1 MSDQQK
7 PEDRAPRP
15 GAGDAAR
22 TQQIPRL
29 GRDGKPVA
37 PQKKAAPQKTVADAL
52 REARQSPQ
60 GSGGEGSTRR
70 PAGPARPASTTRS
83 TPAKGEPA
91 KSDLAA
97 PKKSAPSAQK
107 PAQKSAQKPAQTSA
121 PRDKAAPGASRPGSA
136 SDAKRNDAAQSRPVS
151 KRPEQKST
159 APQSAPAKGT
169 GSTSGS
175 AKTAA
180 AAPAGRDRSSTPT
193 AGDYAR
199 TTRQSPDSTSVI
211 PAVKDDAPSS
221 AAAASPASAA
231 GRQARLRLTHVEP
244 WSVTRLAF
252 VVSVA
257 LMIVSVVAVTIFWVV
272 LDLTGIWDQL
282 NGTVTNVLSDSEGSF
297 DLTDYLGLGR
307 LVGLTLVFSAINVVL
322 MTAIATIAAHLY
334 NLAAQLLG
342 GIQVTFSDD

>member
-91 KSDLAA
+91 KSEPAA
-97 PKKSAPSAQK
+97 PQKSAPSAQK
-107 PAQKSAQKPAQTSA
+107 PAQKPAQRPAQKSAQKPPQTSA
-121 PRDKAAPGASRPGSA
+121 PRDKAAPSKPA
-136 SDAKRNDAAQSRPVS
+136 AKSSN
-151 KRPEQKST
+151 QKS
-159 APQSAPAKGT
+159 T

-175 AKTAA
+175 AKTGAA
-180 AAPAGRDRSSTPT
+180 ASAGRDRSSTPT

-211 PAVKDDAPSS
+211 PAVKDDAPSP
-221 AAAASPASAA
+221 AAAASAASAA

>member
-1 MSDQQK
+1 MSDPQK

-29 GRDGKPVA
+29 GRDGKPVR
-37 PQKKAAPQKTVADAL
+37 PQKTVADAL
-52 REARQSPQ
+52 REARQSP
-60 GSGGEGSTRR
+60 EESTKNESNGTSRR
-70 PAGPARPASTTRS
+70 PAGPARPAASGRPSSSSSSSESSATKPAPK
-83 TPAKGEPA
+83 TPAA
-91 KSDLAA
+91 K
-97 PKKSAPSAQK
+97 PTEK
-107 PAQKSAQKPAQTSA
+107 PTDKAA
-121 PRDKAAPGASRPGSA
+121 PRDKAAPGAPRSGAASAATKRAEAKKAAEAKKTTQSPRTPESTPAKPPASGS
-136 SDAKRNDAAQSRPVS
+136 
-151 KRPEQKST
+151 ST
-159 APQSAPAKGT
+159 ATS
-169 GSTSGS
+169 STSS
-175 AKTAA
+175 
-180 AAPAGRDRSSTPT
+180 RSSTPT

-199 TTRQSPDSTSVI
+199 TTRQSPDSTAVI
-211 PAVKDDAPSS
+211 PAVKDDAPAATSP
-221 AAAASPASAA
+221 AAAASAASTS

-322 MTAIATIAAHLY
+322 MTAIATVAAHLY

-342 GIQVTFSDD
+342 GIEVTFTDS

>member
-1 MSDQQK
+1 MSDPQK

-29 GRDGKPVA
+29 GRDGKPVRS
-37 PQKKAAPQKTVADAL
+37 QKTVADAL
-52 REARQSPQ
+52 REARQSPEEPAKNESN
-60 GSGGEGSTRR
+60 GTARR
-70 PAGPARPASTTRS
+70 PAGPARPAASGRTS
-83 TPAKGEPA
+83 SSSSSSESSAAKP
-91 KSDLAA
+91 A
-97 PKKSAPSAQK
+97 PKTSAARPTEK
-107 PAQKSAQKPAQTSA
+107 PTDKTA
-121 PRDKAAPGASRPGSA
+121 PRDKAAPGAPRSGAASA
-136 SDAKRNDAAQSRPVS
+136 AAKRAETKKAAEAKKTSQSPRT
-151 KRPEQKST
+151 PETTPQKPAASGAST
-159 APQSAPAKGT
+159 A
-169 GSTSGS
+169 TSS
-175 AKTAA
+175 SSS
-180 AAPAGRDRSSTPT
+180 RSSTPT

-199 TTRQSPDSTSVI
+199 TTRQSPDSTAVI
-211 PAVKDDAPSS
+211 PAVKDDAP
-221 AAAASPASAA
+221 AATSPAPAASAA
-231 GRQARLRLTHVEP
+231 STSGRQARLRLTHVEP

-322 MTAIATIAAHLY
+322 MTAIATVAAHLY

-342 GIQVTFSDD
+342 GIEVTFTDS

>member
-1 MSDQQK
+1 MSDPQK

-29 GRDGKPVA
+29 GRDGKPA
-37 PQKKAAPQKTVADAL
+37 GSQRTVADAL
-52 REARQSPQ
+52 REARQSPSS
-60 GSGGEGSTRR
+60 GSKPRR
-70 PAGPARPASTTRS
+70 PAGPARPATGGPRS
-83 TPAKGEPA
+83 GDGAA
-91 KSDLAA
+91 AA
-97 PKKSAPSAQK
+97 PVTSGKPAPEAAETSAPEKTSAPQPSK
-107 PAQKSAQKPAQTSA
+107 TASSKAVPSKDGPRKAAPASSGATAPRTA
-121 PRDKAAPGASRPGSA
+121 PRDKAAPGAP
-136 SDAKRNDAAQSRPVS
+136 
-151 KRPEQKST
+151 RPEKA
-159 APQSAPAKGT
+159 APR
-169 GSTSGS
+169 
-175 AKTAA
+175 TAA
-180 AAPAGRDRSSTPT
+180 APTQARRSGSGRTGTSTPT
-193 AGDYAR
+193 AADYAR
-199 TTRQSPDSTSVI
+199 TTRESPDTTAVI
-211 PAVKDDAPSS
+211 PAVKDDTPAPSTPDP
-221 AAAASPASAA
+221 AAASTPAASS

-322 MTAIATIAAHLY
+322 ITAIATIAAHLY

-342 GIQVTFSDD
+342 GIEVTFSDD

>member
-1 MSDQQK
+1 MSDPQK

-29 GRDGKPVA
+29 GRDGKPVRS
-37 PQKKAAPQKTVADAL
+37 QKTVADAL
-52 REARQSPQ
+52 REARQSPEEPAKNESN
-60 GSGGEGSTRR
+60 GTARR
-70 PAGPARPASTTRS
+70 PAGPARPAASGRS
-83 TPAKGEPA
+83 SSSSSSSESSAAKPASKTPAA
-91 KSDLAA
+91 K
-97 PKKSAPSAQK
+97 PTEK
-107 PAQKSAQKPAQTSA
+107 PTDKAA
-121 PRDKAAPGASRPGSA
+121 PRDKAAPGAPRSGAASA
-136 SDAKRNDAAQSRPVS
+136 AAKRAETKKAAEAKKTSQSPRT
-151 KRPEQKST
+151 PESTPQKPAASGAST
-159 APQSAPAKGT
+159 ATS
-169 GSTSGS
+169 STSS
-175 AKTAA
+175 
-180 AAPAGRDRSSTPT
+180 RSSTPT

-199 TTRQSPDSTSVI
+199 TTRQSPDSTAVI
-211 PAVKDDAPSS
+211 PAVKDDAPS
-221 AAAASPASAA
+221 ATSPAPAASAA
-231 GRQARLRLTHVEP
+231 STSGRQARLRLTHVEP

-322 MTAIATIAAHLY
+322 MTAIATVAAHLY

-342 GIQVTFSDD
+342 GIEVTFTDS

>member
-1 MSDQQK
+1 MSDPQK

-29 GRDGKPVA
+29 GRDGKPVRS
-37 PQKKAAPQKTVADAL
+37 QKTVADAL
-52 REARQSPQ
+52 REARQSP
-60 GSGGEGSTRR
+60 EESTRNESNGTSRR
-70 PAGPARPASTTRS
+70 PAGPARPAASGRPS
-83 TPAKGEPA
+83 SSSSSESSAAKPAPRTPAA
-91 KSDLAA
+91 KSTE
-97 PKKSAPSAQK
+97 K
-107 PAQKSAQKPAQTSA
+107 PTDKAA
-121 PRDKAAPGASRPGSA
+121 PRDKAAPGAPRSSAASAATKRAEAKKAAEAKKTSQSPRTPESTPAKSPA
-136 SDAKRNDAAQSRPVS
+136 SDS
-151 KRPEQKST
+151 ST
-159 APQSAPAKGT
+159 T
-169 GSTSGS
+169 TSS
-175 AKTAA
+175 SSS
-180 AAPAGRDRSSTPT
+180 RSSTPT

-199 TTRQSPDSTSVI
+199 TTRQSPDSTAVI
-211 PAVKDDAPSS
+211 PAVKDDAP
-221 AAAASPASAA
+221 AATSPAPAASAA
-231 GRQARLRLTHVEP
+231 STSGRQARLRLTHVEP

-322 MTAIATIAAHLY
+322 MTAIATVAAHLY

-342 GIQVTFSDD
+342 GIEVTFTDS

>member
-1 MSDQQK
+1 MSDPQK

-29 GRDGKPVA
+29 GRDGKPVRS
-37 PQKKAAPQKTVADAL
+37 QKTVADAL
-52 REARQSPQ
+52 REARQSP
-60 GSGGEGSTRR
+60 EESTRNESNGTSRR
-70 PAGPARPASTTRS
+70 PAGPARPAASGRPS
-83 TPAKGEPA
+83 SSSSSESSAAKPAPRTPAA
-91 KSDLAA
+91 KSTE
-97 PKKSAPSAQK
+97 K
-107 PAQKSAQKPAQTSA
+107 PTDKAA
-121 PRDKAAPGASRPGSA
+121 PRDKAAPGAPRSSA
-136 SDAKRNDAAQSRPVS
+136 ASAATKRAEAKKAAEAKKTSQSPRT
-151 KRPEQKST
+151 PE
-159 APQSAPAKGT
+159 
-169 GSTSGS
+169 STSAKSPASGS
-175 AKTAA
+175 STTTSSSSS
-180 AAPAGRDRSSTPT
+180 RSSTPT

-199 TTRQSPDSTSVI
+199 TTRQSPDSTAVI
-211 PAVKDDAPSS
+211 PAVKDDAP
-221 AAAASPASAA
+221 AATSPAPAASAA
-231 GRQARLRLTHVEP
+231 STSGRQARLRLTHVEP

-322 MTAIATIAAHLY
+322 MTAIATVAAHLY

-342 GIQVTFSDD
+342 GIEVTFTDS

>member
-1 MSDQQK
+1 MSDPQK

-29 GRDGKPVA
+29 GRDGKPVRS
-37 PQKKAAPQKTVADAL
+37 QKTVADAL
-52 REARQSPQ
+52 REARQSPEEPAKNESN
-60 GSGGEGSTRR
+60 GTARR
-70 PAGPARPASTTRS
+70 PAGPARPAASGRPSSSSSSSESSATKPAPR
-83 TPAKGEPA
+83 TPAA
-91 KSDLAA
+91 K
-97 PKKSAPSAQK
+97 PTEK
-107 PAQKSAQKPAQTSA
+107 PTDKTA
-121 PRDKAAPGASRPGSA
+121 PREKAAPGAPRSSAASAATKRAEAKKAAEAKKTSQSPRTPESTPAKSPA
-136 SDAKRNDAAQSRPVS
+136 SDS
-151 KRPEQKST
+151 ST
-159 APQSAPAKGT
+159 T
-169 GSTSGS
+169 TSS
-175 AKTAA
+175 SSS
-180 AAPAGRDRSSTPT
+180 RSSTPT

-199 TTRQSPDSTSVI
+199 TTRQSPDSTAVI
-211 PAVKDDAPSS
+211 PAVKDDAP
-221 AAAASPASAA
+221 AATSPAPAASAA
-231 GRQARLRLTHVEP
+231 STSGRQARLRLTHVEP

-322 MTAIATIAAHLY
+322 MTAIATVAAHLY

-342 GIQVTFSDD
+342 GIEVTFTDS

>member
-1 MSDQQK
+1 MSDPQK

-29 GRDGKPVA
+29 GRDGKPVRS
-37 PQKKAAPQKTVADAL
+37 QKTVADAL
-52 REARQSPQ
+52 REARQSPEEPARNESN
-60 GSGGEGSTRR
+60 GTARR
-70 PAGPARPASTTRS
+70 PAGPARPAASGRPSSSSSSSESSATKPAPR
-83 TPAKGEPA
+83 TPAA
-91 KSDLAA
+91 K
-97 PKKSAPSAQK
+97 PTEK
-107 PAQKSAQKPAQTSA
+107 PTGKTA
-121 PRDKAAPGASRPGSA
+121 PRDKAAPGAPRSGAASA
-136 SDAKRNDAAQSRPVS
+136 AAKRAETKKAAEAKKTSQSPRT
-151 KRPEQKST
+151 PEATPEKPAASG
-159 APQSAPAKGT
+159 ASAATPA
-169 GSTSGS
+169 SSS
-175 AKTAA
+175 
-180 AAPAGRDRSSTPT
+180 RSSTPT

-199 TTRQSPDSTSVI
+199 TTRQSPDSTAVI
-211 PAVKDDAPSS
+211 PAVKDDAP
-221 AAAASPASAA
+221 AATSPAPAASAA
-231 GRQARLRLTHVEP
+231 STSGRQARLRLTHVEP

-322 MTAIATIAAHLY
+322 MTAIATVAAHLY

-342 GIQVTFSDD
+342 GIEVTFTDS

>member
-1 MSDQQK
+1 MSDPQK

-29 GRDGKPVA
+29 GRDGKPVRS
-37 PQKKAAPQKTVADAL
+37 QKTVADAL
-52 REARQSPQ
+52 REARQSP
-60 GSGGEGSTRR
+60 EESTRNESNGTSRR
-70 PAGPARPASTTRS
+70 PAGPARPAASGRPS
-83 TPAKGEPA
+83 SSSSSESSAAKPAPRTPAA
-91 KSDLAA
+91 KSTE
-97 PKKSAPSAQK
+97 K
-107 PAQKSAQKPAQTSA
+107 PTDKAA
-121 PRDKAAPGASRPGSA
+121 PRDKAAPGAPRSSA
-136 SDAKRNDAAQSRPVS
+136 ASAATKRAEAKKTSQSPRT
-151 KRPEQKST
+151 PE
-159 APQSAPAKGT
+159 
-169 GSTSGS
+169 STSAKSPASGS
-175 AKTAA
+175 STTTSSSSS
-180 AAPAGRDRSSTPT
+180 RSSTPT

-199 TTRQSPDSTSVI
+199 TTRQSPDSTAVI
-211 PAVKDDAPSS
+211 PAVKDDAP
-221 AAAASPASAA
+221 AATSPAPAASAA
-231 GRQARLRLTHVEP
+231 STSGRQARLRLTHVEP

-322 MTAIATIAAHLY
+322 MTAIATVAAHLY

-342 GIQVTFSDD
+342 GIEVTFTDS

>member
-1 MSDQQK
+1 VSDQQK
-7 PEDRAPRP
+7 PQDRAPSS

-29 GRDGKPVA
+29 DRDGKPVGGG
-37 PQKKAAPQKTVADAL
+37 KDAA
-52 REARQSPQ
+52 Q
-60 GSGGEGSTRR
+60 GGANRR
-70 PAGPARPASTTRS
+70 PAGPARPASGR
-83 TPAKGEPA
+83 G
-91 KSDLAA
+91 
-97 PKKSAPSAQK
+97 
-107 PAQKSAQKPAQTSA
+107 
-121 PRDKAAPGASRPGSA
+121 RP
-136 SDAKRNDAAQSRPVS
+136 
-151 KRPEQKST
+151 
-159 APQSAPAKGT
+159 T

-175 AKTAA
+175 GSPAKPAASKPSTDGPSTAKKA
-180 AAPAGRDRSSTPT
+180 APSPAGRPDPAKKSAPAKKGAAAREKTPT
-193 AGDYAR
+193 AADYAG
-199 TTRQSPDSTSVI
+199 TTSQSPDSTAVI
-211 PAVKDDAPSS
+211 PAVKDEPKAPAAPASP
-221 AAAASPASAA
+221 AAASAS

-282 NGTVTNVLSDSEGSF
+282 NGTVSNVLSDSAGSF

-307 LVGLTLVFSAINVVL
+307 LVGLTLIFSAVNVVL

-342 GIQVTFSDD
+342 GIEVTFTDH

>member
-1 MSDQQK
+1 MSDEQR
-7 PEDRAPRP
+7 PDDRAPRP

-29 GRDGKPVA
+29 GRDGKPA
-37 PQKKAAPQKTVADAL
+37 GSQRTVADAL
-52 REARQSPQ
+52 REARQSATDSSS
-60 GSGGEGSTRR
+60 SGGRQTR
-70 PAGPARPASTTRS
+70 PAGPARPATGGSR
-83 TPAKGEPA
+83 
-91 KSDLAA
+91 
-97 PKKSAPSAQK
+97 
-107 PAQKSAQKPAQTSA
+107 PAQGSSAG
-121 PRDKAAPGASRPGSA
+121 PRDKAAPGTNG
-136 SDAKRNDAAQSRPVS
+136 
-151 KRPEQKST
+151 
-159 APQSAPAKGT
+159 APAKPAAAKDAPAP
-169 GSTSGS
+169 SSS
-175 AKTAA
+175 SKPAPAKAAPSNPSKTASSK
-180 AAPAGRDRSSTPT
+180 AAPAKDQKPASPGSTASKAPAARPTQGGAQRKPDAPRSATPT
-193 AGDYAR
+193 AADYAR
-199 TTRQSPDSTSVI
+199 TTRQSADTTAVI
-211 PAVKDDAPSS
+211 PAVKDDAPATSKP
-221 AAAASPASAA
+221 AAVAAPAPATPASAS

-257 LMIVSVVAVTIFWVV
+257 LMIVSVVAVTIFWIV

-342 GIQVTFSDD
+342 GIEVTFSDD

>member
-1 MSDQQK
+1 VSDPQK

-29 GRDGKPVA
+29 GRDGKPVESSRSSA
-37 PQKKAAPQKTVADAL
+37 PRGESQRTVADAL
-52 REARQSPQ
+52 REARKTP
-60 GSGGEGSTRR
+60 GSSSGRSGNGSRR
-70 PAGPARPASTTRS
+70 PAGPARPAT
-83 TPAKGEPA
+83 G
-91 KSDLAA
+91 
-97 PKKSAPSAQK
+97 
-107 PAQKSAQKPAQTSA
+107 SA
-121 PRDKAAPGASRPGSA
+121 PRDKAAPGATPPDSEATAKDESAGGTDTTSTKPSTPPSSTSTAGSSSRTSGRQRP
-136 SDAKRNDAAQSRPVS
+136 AAQ
-151 KRPEQKST
+151 Q
-159 APQSAPAKGT
+159 APAKQ
-169 GSTSGS
+169 
-175 AKTAA
+175 
-180 AAPAGRDRSSTPT
+180 APATKAPAKAPSSRGKTPGSSAPT
-193 AGDYAR
+193 AGEYAR
-199 TTRQSPDSTSVI
+199 TTGATPDTTAVI
-211 PAVKDDAPSS
+211 PAVKDDVAPAPESTPAVTPS
-221 AAAASPASAA
+221 AAGSTAPASSGS

-257 LMIVSVVAVTIFWVV
+257 LMIVSVVAVTIFWIV

-282 NGTVTNVLSDSEGSF
+282 NGTITNVLSDSEGSF

-342 GIQVTFSDD
+342 GIEVTFSDD

>member
-1 MSDQQK
+1 MSDPQK

-29 GRDGKPVA
+29 GRDGKPVRA
-37 PQKKAAPQKTVADAL
+37 QKTVADAL
-52 REARQSPQ
+52 REARQSP
-60 GSGGEGSTRR
+60 EASTKNESNGTSRR
-70 PAGPARPASTTRS
+70 PAGPARPAASGRPS
-83 TPAKGEPA
+83 SSANPSQSSAAKPAPKTPAA
-91 KSDLAA
+91 K
-97 PKKSAPSAQK
+97 PSEK
-107 PAQKSAQKPAQTSA
+107 PADTTA
-121 PRDKAAPGASRPGSA
+121 PRDKAAPGAPRSGAASA
-136 SDAKRNDAAQSRPVS
+136 AAKRAEAKKAAEAKKTSQSPRTSETTPAKPPAS
-151 KRPEQKST
+151 GSST
-159 APQSAPAKGT
+159 ATS
-169 GSTSGS
+169 STSS
-175 AKTAA
+175 
-180 AAPAGRDRSSTPT
+180 RSSTPT

-199 TTRQSPDSTSVI
+199 TTRQSPDSTAVI
-211 PAVKDDAPSS
+211 PAVKDDAP
-221 AAAASPASAA
+221 AATSPAPAASVASTS

-322 MTAIATIAAHLY
+322 MTAIATVAAHLY

-342 GIQVTFSDD
+342 GIEVTFTDS

>member
-1 MSDQQK
+1 MSDPQK

-29 GRDGKPVA
+29 GRDGKPVRS
-37 PQKKAAPQKTVADAL
+37 QKTVADAL
-52 REARQSPQ
+52 REARQSPEEPAKNESN
-60 GSGGEGSTRR
+60 GTARR
-70 PAGPARPASTTRS
+70 PAGPARPAASGRPS
-83 TPAKGEPA
+83 SSSSSSESSAAKPASKTPAA
-91 KSDLAA
+91 K
-97 PKKSAPSAQK
+97 PTEK
-107 PAQKSAQKPAQTSA
+107 PTDKAA
-121 PRDKAAPGASRPGSA
+121 PRDKAAPGAPRSGAASA
-136 SDAKRNDAAQSRPVS
+136 AAKRAETKKAAEAKKTSQSPRT
-151 KRPEQKST
+151 PESTPQKPAASGAST
-159 APQSAPAKGT
+159 ATS
-169 GSTSGS
+169 STSS
-175 AKTAA
+175 
-180 AAPAGRDRSSTPT
+180 RSSTPT

-199 TTRQSPDSTSVI
+199 TTRQSPDSTAVI
-211 PAVKDDAPSS
+211 PAVKDDAPAATSP
-221 AAAASPASAA
+221 AAAASAASTS

-322 MTAIATIAAHLY
+322 MTAIATVAAHLY

-342 GIQVTFSDD
+342 GIEVTFTDS

>member
-1 MSDQQK
+1 VSDPQK

-29 GRDGKPVA
+29 GRDGKPVE
-37 PQKKAAPQKTVADAL
+37 PKSGDSKRTVADAL
-52 REARQSPQ
+52 REARQSPETSKSRPAN
-60 GSGGEGSTRR
+60 GSGSRR
-70 PAGPARPASTTRS
+70 PAGPARPATGT
-83 TPAKGEPA
+83 
-91 KSDLAA
+91 
-97 PKKSAPSAQK
+97 
-107 PAQKSAQKPAQTSA
+107 A
-121 PRDKAAPGASRPGSA
+121 PRDKAAPGAPRPEPATDDVSGTDESAAGAARSTPSSRGSQRKPAAKKTAPASTGSSTTRPGA
-136 SDAKRNDAAQSRPVS
+136 RTQ
-151 KRPEQKST
+151 
-159 APQSAPAKGT
+159 PAKE
-169 GSTSGS
+169 
-175 AKTAA
+175 
-180 AAPAGRDRSSTPT
+180 STPT
-193 AGDYAR
+193 AAEYAR
-199 TTRQSPDSTSVI
+199 TTRQSADATAVI
-211 PAVKDDAPSS
+211 PAVKDDAPPATAPTTSS
-221 AAAASPASAA
+221 APAAAAAPSGS

-282 NGTVTNVLSDSEGSF
+282 NGTITNVLSDSEGSF

-342 GIQVTFSDD
+342 GIEVTFSDD

>member
-1 MSDQQK
+1 MSDPQK

-29 GRDGKPVA
+29 GRDGKPVRS
-37 PQKKAAPQKTVADAL
+37 QKTVADAL
-52 REARQSPQ
+52 REARQSP
-60 GSGGEGSTRR
+60 EESTRNESNGTSRR
-70 PAGPARPASTTRS
+70 PAGPARPAASGRPS
-83 TPAKGEPA
+83 SSSSSESSAAKPAPRTPAA
-91 KSDLAA
+91 KSTE
-97 PKKSAPSAQK
+97 K
-107 PAQKSAQKPAQTSA
+107 PTDKAA
-121 PRDKAAPGASRPGSA
+121 PRDKAAPGAPRSSAASAATKRAEAKKAAEAKKTSQSPRTPESTPAKSPASGS
-136 SDAKRNDAAQSRPVS
+136 
-151 KRPEQKST
+151 ST
-159 APQSAPAKGT
+159 A
-169 GSTSGS
+169 TSPS
-175 AKTAA
+175 
-180 AAPAGRDRSSTPT
+180 PSRSSTPT

-199 TTRQSPDSTSVI
+199 TTRQSPDSTAVI
-211 PAVKDDAPSS
+211 PAVKDDAPAATSP
-221 AAAASPASAA
+221 AAAASAASTS

-342 GIQVTFSDD
+342 GIEVTFTDS